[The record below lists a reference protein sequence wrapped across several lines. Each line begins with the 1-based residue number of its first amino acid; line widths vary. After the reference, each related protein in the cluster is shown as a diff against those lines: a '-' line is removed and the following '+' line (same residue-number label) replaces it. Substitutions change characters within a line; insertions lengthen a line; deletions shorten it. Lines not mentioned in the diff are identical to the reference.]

1 MGKAWIVAGFVS
13 ALVLGSV
20 PAQAQGVG
28 PYIKVPH
35 PSGDVYI
42 PLGGPLAPAAPTAL
56 WPAPETPAAPGTPAT
71 PAVPAAPAVPVPA
84 AERPS
89 ATGFYVIDRRSETRP
104 APPAP
109 RGGGFSV
116 IDKP

>member
-1 MGKAWIVAGFVS
+1 MGKAWIVAGFVGV
-13 ALVLGSV
+13 LVLGSV
-20 PAQAQGVG
+20 PAQAQSVG
-28 PYIKVPH
+28 PYIRVPH

-42 PLGGPLAPAAPTAL
+42 PLGGPLVPASPTAL
-56 WPAPETPAAPGTPAT
+56 WPAPESPAAPGTPAT
-71 PAVPAAPAVPVPA
+71 PAAPAAPPVPVPA

-89 ATGFYVIDRRSETRP
+89 ASGFFVIDRRSE

-109 RGGGFSV
+109 PTARGGGFSV